1 MLISQFLSLTLYFFT
16 MVKKQK
22 KAHDVRPLSAKVSD
36 TLSWALEPPEFCERV
51 FLLFYS
57 FVVLQ
62 FGVLCYSSPREQT
75 QSL

>member
-1 MLISQFLSLTLYFFT
+1 MMSGP
-16 MVKKQK
+16 
-22 KAHDVRPLSAKVSD
+22 AN

-62 FGVLCYSSPREQT
+62 FGVLCCSSPREQT